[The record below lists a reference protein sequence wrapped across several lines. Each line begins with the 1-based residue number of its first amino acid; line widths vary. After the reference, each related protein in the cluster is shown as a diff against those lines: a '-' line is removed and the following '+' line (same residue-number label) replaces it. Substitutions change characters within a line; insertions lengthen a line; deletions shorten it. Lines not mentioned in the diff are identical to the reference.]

1 LRSAAAVTGGMRLGI
16 EFSDG
21 RVGAV
26 ADSETATARPKPG
39 AKPRPRDSGSG
50 GQGTLL

>member
-1 LRSAAAVTGGMRLGI
+1 LEI

-21 RVGAV
+21 RVGAT
-26 ADSETATARPKPG
+26 ADGESAPQPAAK
-39 AKPRPRDSGSG
+39 AKPRPRGGESG